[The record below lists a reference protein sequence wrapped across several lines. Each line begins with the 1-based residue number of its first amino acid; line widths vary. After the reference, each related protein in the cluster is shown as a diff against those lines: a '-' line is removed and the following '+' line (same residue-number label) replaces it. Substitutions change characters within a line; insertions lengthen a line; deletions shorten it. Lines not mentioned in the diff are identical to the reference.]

1 MTMKPVSRGES
12 GSPDFVLSNGA
23 CVEVKAGVDI
33 NGKPVIKSLEIY
45 FSRGMRQIPEGG
57 ISQKILNEI
66 DLNLAITAEIK
77 SESGLA
83 DKRVIADLER
93 FVTDGFNRA
102 GRTPVDED
110 AYTALS
116 FLYLEACKTNPG
128 NPNAHLA
135 SRFGIER
142 GTMIARLAKA
152 KRLGILDYQAG
163 EKPSGRAGAQLSD
176 HGEKLIKELMGRR
189 K

>member
-1 MTMKPVSRGES
+1 MKPVSRSGS

-23 CVEVKAGVDI
+23 SVAVKAGVDI
-33 NGKPVIKSLEIY
+33 NGKPVIRSLEIS
-45 FSRGMRQIPEGG
+45 FPQGMRQIPEGG

-66 DLNLAITAEIK
+66 DLNLAITAELK

-83 DKRVIADLER
+83 DKRVLADLEQ
-93 FVTDGFNRA
+93 FVSDGFSRA
-102 GRTPVDED
+102 GRTPVNED
-110 AYTALS
+110 VYAALS

-128 NPNAHLA
+128 NPNAYLA
-135 SRFGIER
+135 SQFGIER

-163 EKPSGRAGAQLSD
+163 FKPSGRAGAKMSAL
-176 HGEKLIKELMGRR
+176 GEKLLKKALEGS
-189 K
+189 